1 MSASAVAKSIV
12 SNGDSINAAMTEYV
26 EWMAEME
33 LPEALRRGTNGMRDA
48 GQIYLP
54 KEDGE
59 SETAY
64 SARLKRTFLL
74 NTYWK
79 TITKLS
85 SDVFREDVHVGPE
98 LNEEVALLLEDI
110 DRKGNSASQF
120 LRVFLQNAM
129 HKGINHMMIEYPAVT
144 GVTKEDHKK
153 AGARPY
159 WVEVSPVN
167 VIGWR
172 FEVKNDVPKLVQ
184 LRVKEEVEVPNGT
197 YGTKTKE
204 RIRLYQPG
212 SWSVWEEAKDGWTIA
227 IDENGKELQGTT
239 SLDYIPLVT
248 VVLGDPLSR
257 MTARPALYDLAELNL
272 MHWQSSSDQRNILH
286 YARLI
291 TYFGK
296 QLDVDPTSKKIIFGA
311 NRLVHS
317 TSPDAD
323 LKVVEHSGKGIE
335 AGRNDLKDIELA
347 MSFYGLSLM
356 MPRTGD
362 TTATAKAIDKAESDS
377 ELGGWIKTLD
387 SAIQTAIK
395 YTCKYLGIDEP
406 GDIVKANVDFKAML
420 GGADS
425 TTLIE
430 GFKCGLLPRQLVI
443 DELMARGVITGD
455 YDLPDLV
462 KMLEDDRRSSALLT
476 PTLGGTSGASSRGE
490 QTQDQ

>member
-1 MSASAVAKSIV
+1 
-12 SNGDSINAAMTEYV
+12 MTEHV
-26 EWMAEME
+26 TWLQEME
-33 LPEALRRGTNGMRDA
+33 LPEALKGGTKAMRDA
-48 GQIYLP
+48 GITYLP

-59 SETAY
+59 SDTAY
-64 SARLKRTFLL
+64 QARLKRTFLL

-98 LNEEVALLLEDI
+98 LNEGIAVLLDDI
-110 DRKGNSASQF
+110 DRKGNSVTQF

-129 HKGINHMMIEYPAVT
+129 HKGVNHMMIEYPAVT
-144 GVTKEDHKK
+144 GITKEDHKK

-159 WVEVSPVN
+159 WVEIFPEN

-172 FEVKNDVPKLVQ
+172 FEVKNDVPRLIQ
-184 LRVKEEVEVPNGT
+184 LRVKETVEIPDGR

-204 RIRLYQPG
+204 RIRLYEPG
-212 SWSVWEEAKDGWTIA
+212 TWSVWEEGKDGWAIA
-227 IDENGKELQGTT
+227 VDDKGQEMQGKT

-248 VVLGDPLSR
+248 VILGDPLSR

-296 QLDVDPTSKKIIFGA
+296 QLDVDPTTQKIIFGA

-335 AGRNDLKDIELA
+335 AGRADLKDIELA

-362 TTATAKAIDKAESDS
+362 TTATAKAIDKAENDS
-377 ELGGWIKTLD
+377 ELGGWIKAID
-387 SAIQTAIK
+387 SAVQVALKFTG
-395 YTCKYLGIDEP
+395 KYLNIEEP
-406 GDIVKANVDFKAML
+406 GDVVKANVDFSAMI
-420 GGADS
+420 GGTESA
-425 TTLIE
+425 TLIE
-430 GFKCGLLPRQLVI
+430 CFKCGLLPRQLVI
-443 DELMARGVITGD
+443 DELMARGIITGD

-462 KMLEDDRRSSALLT
+462 KMLEDDRRNSALLT
-476 PTLGGTSGASSRGE
+476 PTLGGTFGAAGQGE
-490 QTQDQ
+490 QLQDQ